1 MNKKFKSNLLL
12 RFIKLLNVVLVTAVF
27 IVCWRAYYGNG
38 VTSILWLKGRLL
50 VYLLYATLYIILS
63 KTYDGFNVVLSH
75 ISDLIFSQVL
85 ALCISDFVIYIVICL
100 LSARIVNVF
109 PGILCLIA
117 QIILCSIWVYVVHKL
132 YFKINK
138 PLPTAII
145 YDKDYSIN
153 SLINSY
159 GLSKRFNVT
168 KTIKIKDCKN
178 NLSILDDIKSV
189 FICDVHSSD
198 RNIVLKYCIENDID
212 IYIIPRVGDVI
223 VHGSSEVNMFH
234 LPLYNA
240 SRYSGDPE
248 YLIIK
253 RFFDIF
259 VSLLLLIITLPITLI
274 TAVCI
279 KCNDGGPVLYKQVRL
294 TKNGK
299 KFNILKFRS
308 MKVDAEKNGIR
319 LSSGDNDERITSV
332 GKVIRKYRI
341 DELPQLLNILVGDLS
356 LVGPRPERPEIAQ
369 KYCKTFPEF
378 NLRLQVKAG
387 LTGLAQVYGK
397 YNTTPYNK
405 LKFDLM
411 YISNCNF
418 INDLKIILATVKILF
433 SSESTEGIKEN
444 NTTALEDE

>member
-12 RFIKLLNVVLVTAVF
+12 RFIKVLNVALVTAAF
-27 IVCWRAYYGNG
+27 IVCWRTYYGNG
-38 VTSILWLKGRLL
+38 VTRILWLKGRLL
-50 VYLLYATLYIILS
+50 VYLLYATLYVILS
-63 KTYDGFNVVLSH
+63 KAYDGFNIALSH

-85 ALCISDFVIYIVICL
+85 ALCINDFVIYIVICL
-100 LSARIVNVF
+100 LSARIVNIF
-109 PGILCLIA
+109 PGALCLLV
-117 QIILCSIWVYVVHKL
+117 QIILCVLWVYVVHKL
-132 YFKINK
+132 YFKLNK

-159 GLSKRFNVT
+159 GLSKRFDVI
-168 KTIKIKDCKN
+168 KAIKINDYKN
-178 NLSILDDIKSV
+178 DLHILNDIKSV
-189 FICDVHSSD
+189 FICDVHSND

-223 VHGSSEVNMFH
+223 LHGSSEVNMFH
-234 LPLYNA
+234 LPLYMAN
-240 SRYSGDPE
+240 RYSGDPE

-253 RFFDIF
+253 RFFDIL
-259 VSLLLLIITLPITLI
+259 VSLLLLIVTLPITII
-274 TAVCI
+274 TALCI

-294 TKNGK
+294 TKDGK

-308 MKVDAEKNGIR
+308 MKTDAEKNGIR
-319 LSSGDNDERITSV
+319 LSSGDNDDRITSV

-369 KYCKTFPEF
+369 KYCETFPEF

-418 INDLKIILATVKILF
+418 ISDLKIILATIKILF

-444 NTTALEDE
+444 STTALDDE